1 MTLIQDSAGVAGVCA
16 RMRREPFIT
25 VDTEFMRDRTY
36 WPQLCLVQL
45 GGENEAVA
53 IDPLAPGIDL
63 SPLVDLLLDRQVIK
77 VLHACRQDMEIFY
90 HLCGKDLPRPIFDTQ
105 VAAMVCGF
113 GEEVGYETLV
123 NKLAKAKLDKS
134 SRFTDWSKRPL
145 SARQIAYALGDVTHL
160 RLIFE
165 KLAKRIER
173 EGRAGWVEEE
183 LDVYLDPGLYEL
195 APADAWKR
203 LKFRSREP
211 RFVALVQA
219 LAAWREAT
227 AQRRNLPRNRVVRD
241 DLLMEL
247 AAARPRRIEDL
258 KAINRVNVDR
268 ESAAAIV
275 AAVDEVMR
283 RDEADLP
290 ALPPVEP
297 TPRGIGPL
305 TDLLKVL
312 LKLCAE
318 ESDVAQRLIAT
329 SSDLDALAQDDTAD
343 VPALKG
349 WRRRIFGDKAL
360 ALKAGELALAV
371 GDRRIRVVDLAAPH
385 G

>member
-1 MTLIQDSAGVAGVCA
+1 MTLITDNAALEALCA
-16 RMRREPFIT
+16 RLRREPFVT

-45 GGENEAVA
+45 AGENEAVA

-63 SPLVDLLLDRQVIK
+63 APLADLLRDTRVLK
-77 VLHACRQDMEIFY
+77 VMHACRQDMEIFY
-90 HLCGKDLPRPIFDTQ
+90 HLCGRQAPRPIFDSQ

-123 NKLAKAKLDKS
+123 NRLTKGRLDKTA
-134 SRFTDWSKRPL
+134 RFTDWARRPL
-145 SARQIAYALGDVTHL
+145 SDKQIAYALADVTHL
-160 RLIFE
+160 RVIFE

-173 EGRAGWVEEE
+173 EGRASWVEEE
-183 LDVYLDPGLYEL
+183 LDAFLDPALYEMK
-195 APADAWKR
+195 PEDAWKR